1 MASWYELSEVQWEPI
16 RDFLP
21 GRKQHVGAHGDAL
34 MFLILRSFPIPYV
47 ESDLRS
53 SLRLIQVAKQRR
65 LHRLRAEA
73 LWAKPKLQ
81 SAKHGGAKP
90 GG

>member
-1 MASWYELSEVQWEPI
+1 METVIPNQTSQAFVPEVDFVRHLEPVT
-16 RDFLP
+16 
-21 GRKQHVGAHGDAL
+21 QL
-34 MFLILRSFPIPYV
+34 MCKCSHEDPSCFPIPYV

-65 LHRLRAEA
+65 LHRLRAET
-73 LWAKPKLQ
+73 LWAKPKHQ

-90 GG
+90 CG